1 MSRKPYH
8 RALHGTI
15 SVIIMTDA
23 VMKDLPNKLK
33 QAREKLGLTQVE
45 VAEKAG
51 INVNGY
57 AKIERG
63 ETQPKLETVKK
74 LMSVLKIKPADVL

>member
-1 MSRKPYH
+1 MIAVIVRV
-8 RALHGTI
+8 TI

-23 VMKDLPNKLK
+23 VMKDLPNKLR
-33 QAREKLGLTQVE
+33 QAREKLGLTHVK
-45 VAEKAG
+45 VSEKAG

>member
-1 MSRKPYH
+1 
-8 RALHGTI
+8 
-15 SVIIMTDA
+15 MTDA

>member
-1 MSRKPYH
+1 VIAVIVRV
-8 RALHGTI
+8 TI

-33 QAREKLGLTQVE
+33 QARERLGLTQVE

>member
-1 MSRKPYH
+1 
-8 RALHGTI
+8 
-15 SVIIMTDA
+15 MTDA

-63 ETQPKLETVKK
+63 ETQPKLEDGQKAHVGTQN
-74 LMSVLKIKPADVL
+74 

>member
-1 MSRKPYH
+1 
-8 RALHGTI
+8 
-15 SVIIMTDA
+15 MTDA
-23 VMKDLPNKLK
+23 VMKDLPNKLR

>member
-1 MSRKPYH
+1 MIVRV
-8 RALHGTI
+8 TI
-15 SVIIMTDA
+15 STITMTDSA
-23 VMKDLPNKLK
+23 MKDLPNKFK
-33 QAREKLGLTQVE
+33 RARLKLGLTQVE

-63 ETQPKLETVKK
+63 ETEPKLDTIKK
-74 LMSVLKIKPADVL
+74 LMAVLKIKPSDVL

>member
-1 MSRKPYH
+1 
-8 RALHGTI
+8 
-15 SVIIMTDA
+15 MTDA

-33 QAREKLGLTQVE
+33 QARERLGLTQVE

>member
-1 MSRKPYH
+1 
-8 RALHGTI
+8 
-15 SVIIMTDA
+15 MTDTA
-23 VMKDLPNKLK
+23 MKDLPNKFK
-33 QAREKLGLTQVE
+33 QARLKLGLTQVE

-51 INVNGY
+51 INENGY

-74 LMSVLKIKPADVL
+74 LMVVLKIKPGDVL

>member
-1 MSRKPYH
+1 MIVRV
-8 RALHGTI
+8 TI

>member
-1 MSRKPYH
+1 MIVRD
-8 RALHGTI
+8 TI

-74 LMSVLKIKPADVL
+74 VMSVLKIKPADVL